1 MLGMWG
7 TSASR
12 EFLWFVATTARNF
25 GSLVVQL
32 ASGTE
37 KMMHYGCAAC
47 GAFLKSGNLHG
58 RSHSLTTGVEEPPSN
73 ANSSYSRR
81 SRRSGPVSRDCRGPA
96 TGCRFCAGT
105 IRKLCGYRCA
115 PQQLRKAEDHAHIC
129 RRLTARHHTCV
140 EAANRPPIK
149 ATSFI
154 DAQSAIDATLDALL
168 PGLIASNESLVAA
181 LKRLRDFHLT
191 GTQMPGAD
199 AVLAEVEAALQQAT
213 KAQRG
218 F

>member
-1 MLGMWG
+1 
-7 TSASR
+7 
-12 EFLWFVATTARNF
+12 
-25 GSLVVQL
+25 
-32 ASGTE
+32 
-37 KMMHYGCAAC
+37 
-47 GAFLKSGNLHG
+47 
-58 RSHSLTTGVEEPPSN
+58 
-73 ANSSYSRR
+73 
-81 SRRSGPVSRDCRGPA
+81 
-96 TGCRFCAGT
+96 
-105 IRKLCGYRCA
+105 
-115 PQQLRKAEDHAHIC
+115 
-129 RRLTARHHTCV
+129 V